1 MTFPSRFLGIGLV
14 LGLFGQGPFLCSGN
28 TWTLQDEEDDV
39 ESTVAKAAY
48 NKRHLE
54 QISSV
59 DQMIDLLNQFYLTGD
74 RGAPEPERDR
84 RSQGVAQEE
93 RIS

>member
-1 MTFPSRFLGIGLV
+1 MR
-14 LGLFGQGPFLCSGN
+14 
-28 TWTLQDEEDDV
+28 
-39 ESTVAKAAY
+39 AAY
-48 NKRHLE
+48 NKKHLQ
-54 QISSV
+54 QIREV
-59 DQMIDLLNQFYLTGD
+59 DHMIDLLIEAHCLTGD